1 MTTKLP
7 AVATDVLQLCVLLF
21 SFMANTPIM
30 TYIDVEKVTERQLP
44 ENTFRTASG
53 LAMYTGAFGKAELVQ
68 LLKRTLLGVK
78 QSDIQAFTGQ
88 PLGAVIDALLTESAV
103 PSPPVNNYNSS
114 SYTDANV
121 LSGQTWVNAPY
132 TDGTADSLRTTSY
145 KAWWM
150 GQMIKQQP
158 NIQEKMVLFWHNHF
172 STQTTTI
179 ADSRYEYKH
188 NALLRLFALGNFKQL
203 VKQVTLD
210 PAMLRYLNGYLN
222 VKTAP
227 DENYGREMQELFTVG
242 KGPNSLY
249 TENDV
254 KAAARVL
261 TGYTVNA
268 TTISSGFDPNK
279 HDATDKQFSAF
290 YNNTLIT
297 GKTGAAGATELDD
310 LINMIFATNEC
321 ALFICR
327 YIYRFFIYYD
337 IDDVTEANVIA
348 PMADI
353 LRNNNYEIKPVLKA
367 LFTSQHFFDPLNK
380 GCMIKSPVDFF
391 VSVCRE
397 FDIAF
402 PADTDYVNAY
412 YMWDYIR
419 TQAANISQNIGDP
432 PNVAGWPAY
441 YVAPEYHELWINT
454 DTLPKRNQFTDTML
468 ANGYTRNSK
477 TIIIDAI
484 AYTSKL
490 SNPADPNILISDAL
504 LQLYSVDVATDVI
517 YFLKSIL
524 LSGQLADH
532 YWTDAWNAFIAT
544 PTDASLKKIV
554 TSRLTA
560 LYKYIMDL
568 SEYQLS

>member
-68 LLKRTLLGVK
+68 LLKRTLFGVK

-268 TTISSGFDPNK
+268 TTISSGFDPDK

>member
-327 YIYRFFIYYD
+327 YIYRFFIYYN